1 MQFPCTQKN
10 GPPDRVP
17 WEFGK
22 DLQCQCQPMPHTFCP
37 HSTPPLPGMASS
49 CCECTVCV
57 GRANIIPGQPWLL
70 LQGAISCY
78 VLAFAPNHRHP
89 CLTVP
94 PNWPFGDCLLPSCIG
109 LCYISPSWGRKS
121 PLYPHLECNMLQRM
135 AVVWIGLRC
144 FRLNAPQRA
153 VFPGILLHT
162 HTFLTLIFW
171 PQDLIW
177 NANKSCGQEM
187 INSRMFKQRQVLF
200 SLRWHD
206 LLFKLCCWGCL
217 WFNTFLL
224 RSSKP
229 HDTKTLVRL

>member
-37 HSTPPLPGMASS
+37 HSTPLLPGMASS

-109 LCYISPSWGRKS
+109 LCYISPFGGRKS
-121 PLYPHLECNMLQRM
+121 PLLSPSGMQHVAED
-135 AVVWIGLRC
+135 GS
-144 FRLNAPQRA
+144 RLNWVEVLSVECASTSSL
-153 VFPGILLHT
+153 PGHPPPYSHISHFDILTSGPYLKCQQKLWT
-162 HTFLTLIFW
+162 GND
-171 PQDLIW
+171 Q
-177 NANKSCGQEM
+177 
-187 INSRMFKQRQVLF
+187 FKNV
-200 SLRWHD
+200 
-206 LLFKLCCWGCL
+206 
-217 WFNTFLL
+217 
-224 RSSKP
+224 
-229 HDTKTLVRL
+229 